1 LASPFPVR
9 QLPPLSSPAPPPA
22 LTTQNADTTRAP
34 RAGEQDGREYSF
46 TTKDKFLELVDQK
59 GFIEHAQFGGNHYGT
74 SVKAVEDVAEK
85 GRICV
90 LDIEMEVCH
99 LSVLFEALRLERGQW
114 LMRGMG
120 HRVSSK

>member
-1 LASPFPVR
+1 MASPFPVR

-22 LTTQNADTTRAP
+22 LTTHHADTTRAP